1 MSKLQALIFDVD
13 GTLADTERD
22 AHRVAFNR
30 AFAEAGLD
38 WNWSEERYGEL
49 IKVAGGKERILSYL
63 DSDRPDFSPTTDL
76 WAWATELHR
85 AKKRHYQ
92 QLMQEGLIPLR
103 PGVRRLIQEAR
114 ARGVRLA
121 IATTSDP
128 ENVLALLENALAPDS
143 ASWFA
148 AIAAGD
154 MVAIKK
160 PAPDVY
166 LYALEK
172 LALPANECLAIED
185 SHQGL
190 RAATGAG
197 LQTVITV
204 NRYTQDED
212 FSAAVLVLNHLGEPD
227 LPFEAIA
234 GSTNGASYFDLA
246 LAEYLLEAT

>member
-1 MSKLQALIFDVD
+1 
-13 GTLADTERD
+13 
-22 AHRVAFNR
+22 
-30 AFAEAGLD
+30 
-38 WNWSEERYGEL
+38 
-49 IKVAGGKERILSYL
+49 
-63 DSDRPDFSPTTDL
+63 
-76 WAWATELHR
+76 
-85 AKKRHYQ
+85 
-92 QLMQEGLIPLR
+92 
-103 PGVRRLIQEAR
+103 
-114 ARGVRLA
+114 
-121 IATTSDP
+121 
-128 ENVLALLENALAPDS
+128 
-143 ASWFA
+143 
-148 AIAAGD
+148 